1 MRLILSILLL
11 SVCYAQDVLGD
22 LNGDG
27 VINILDIV
35 GLVNIILGIS
45 PENPAGDLN
54 QDGVYNVLDIVQLVN
69 IILET

>member
-1 MRLILSILLL
+1 
-11 SVCYAQDVLGD
+11 
-22 LNGDG
+22 
-27 VINILDIV
+27 V

-69 IILET
+69 IILDN

>member
-1 MRLILSILLL
+1 LFALSRATTNSLL
-11 SVCYAQDVLGD
+11 LGD
-22 LNGDG
+22 LNSDG
-27 VINILDIV
+27 VINILDVV

-69 IILET
+69 IILGT